1 MAQGP
6 ASAASSEQPKGCAIG
21 PQLSGHALRKRREAS
36 SWRAGRRAASVGQG
50 GAAAGRQNSRRAD
63 AWLALRREHWVCYQR
78 RSCPRPP
85 RLRPAAAEAAAE
97 AAARLDQPVSVCC
110 WTVEGWGWR
119 RRRWW
124 SWSGRTPQVPPS
136 THLADPPPWRR
147 TSIPLAP
154 LPTAPVF
161 TVPPDEKCRAAAA
174 AARPGSVIK
183 RPGSGDEMFGRGRMD
198 HRAARRTGPQQDPL
212 VTKAR
217 NRRSAL
223 GGTWEH

>member
-1 MAQGP
+1 MPGLP
-6 ASAASSEQPKGCAIG
+6 YGESIG
-21 PQLSGHALRKRREAS
+21 YATREEVV
-36 SWRAGRRAASVGQG
+36 RAR
-50 GAAAGRQNSRRAD
+50 
-63 AWLALRREHWVCYQR
+63 
-78 RSCPRPP
+78 
-85 RLRPAAAEAAAE
+85 
-97 AAARLDQPVSVCC
+97 PVSVPQQQKQQHGLTSQSLSVVGQ
-110 WTVEGWGWR
+110 WKVGDGGGGGGGRGLAVLHKYLHPPTWR
-119 RRRWW
+119 I
-124 SWSGRTPQVPPS
+124 P
-136 THLADPPPWRR
+136 LPPWRR

-198 HRAARRTGPQQDPL
+198 HRAARRTGPQHGPL

-223 GGTWEH
+223 GGTWEHRVTLSSDLGGPRRRRQRQTGTPRQGLQSHPAAGLGHGA